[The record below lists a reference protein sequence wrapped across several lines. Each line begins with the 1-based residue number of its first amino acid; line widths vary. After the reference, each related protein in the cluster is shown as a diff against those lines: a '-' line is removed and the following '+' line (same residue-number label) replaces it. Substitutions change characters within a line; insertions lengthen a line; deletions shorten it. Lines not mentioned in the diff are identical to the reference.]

1 MPAAPRITV
10 TLLGLAA
17 WQASRAIMLGRA
29 AADAAFLAYAGIFAV
44 FPFLLF
50 LASLPA
56 YLGEIA
62 RTDAAMMAALD
73 LLPDSVADVL
83 MPVLAEVL
91 RNSHGALAP
100 IGLIA
105 SLWIASS
112 GVDGLREALM
122 AAYGLRERRPYWQRK
137 LESLAAVLLG
147 GGVFVTLSVLI
158 VLGPLL
164 WRLLEQVLPMVAYGR
179 ATIFDLTRYGAG
191 LVVLLGALLAMHRWL
206 PSRRRPWSAL
216 LPGAAASALLWLASA
231 SLFGVY
237 VAYLNDYSA
246 TYGSLGG
253 IIATLFFF
261 YLSALL
267 LIWGGEFNA
276 ALRAALRPKRAGRAR
291 GGAAAASP
299 PPPHSPGS
307 RSGH

>member
-1 MPAAPRITV
+1 MPAAPRITI
-10 TLLGLAA
+10 TILGLAA

-91 RNSHGALAP
+91 RSSHGALAP

-122 AAYGLRERRPYWQRK
+122 AAYDLREQRPYWRRK

-147 GGVFVTLSVLI
+147 GAVFVTLSVLI

-164 WRLLEQVLPMVAYGR
+164 WRLLEQLLPMAAYGR
-179 ATIFDLTRYGAG
+179 AAIFDLTRYGAG

-206 PSRRRPWSAL
+206 PSRRRPWAAL

-291 GGAAAASP
+291 AGAAAASP
-299 PPPHSPGS
+299 PRPHSPGS